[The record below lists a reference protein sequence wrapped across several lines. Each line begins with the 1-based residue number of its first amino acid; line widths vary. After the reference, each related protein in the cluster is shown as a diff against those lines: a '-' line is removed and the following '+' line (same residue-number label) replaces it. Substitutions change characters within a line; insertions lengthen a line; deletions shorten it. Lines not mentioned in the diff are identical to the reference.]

1 MIKGFENET
10 APLSEYEEKTLVPVF
25 IRGLITKVGKD
36 NSVTN
41 KQIVT
46 ALKMAGYRISDTRVR
61 KIINHIRINGL
72 VQGVIATSD
81 GYYIAT
87 SEQELE
93 DYEQSLLG
101 REAAIR
107 AVRLS
112 IARQRRDMFNKNY
125 QQTLFT

>member
-1 MIKGFENET
+1 MIKGFETET

-25 IRGLITKVGKD
+25 IRGMITKVGKE
-36 NSVTN
+36 NAITN
-41 KQIVT
+41 GQIVT
-46 ALKMAGYRISDTRVR
+46 AMKQAGYRISDTRVR
-61 KIINHIRINGL
+61 KIINHIRVNGL

-87 SEQELE
+87 SEQELV
-93 DYEQSLLG
+93 DYEESLLG

-112 IARQRRDMFNKNY
+112 IARQRKDMFNKNY
-125 QQTLFT
+125 QPTLFG